1 MTRLVSLVVCI
12 SLLVPAIVPAVVWGD
27 TPPDLRQEIAR
38 TQQTYN
44 ATLAE
49 YNRTV
54 SAMTADR
61 GEVERA
67 ETAVGLRQEERDAAL
82 EKLRKVQA
90 FSVERSDIF
99 DAGEKAAYAAAKTA
113 YEEARLSLNEKKKQ
127 LATTEG
133 KAASLLASLK
143 GYAAELANLKRQLAS
158 AQFRT
163 VQEELSREKTVTVRG
178 EFGCEEVT
186 VRACRE
192 GALERAKR
200 AAIERGSAVLLDSVS
215 IVEDMRL
222 TKERITSHVKGVLV
236 SYEVLDK
243 GWVGETSYFYRI
255 QAVVKGQLSED
266 FFESAGLEN
275 IPLPPDPGQITD
287 RAVSDAASVDAPVLP
302 LVDNPAGQVLRVRER
317 LRQTRERLEADRARE
332 LEQVDKTYRDSL
344 AAIAPKDMFESE
356 EEYQTRDAQE
366 KNNAES
372 ERKKFTADVNR
383 TYDALLK
390 EEMEPLFQQVRQLLS
405 RADIVPK
412 AAIEFHL
419 EKYDPERKFFAG
431 RLNIKSDIIEA
442 EARLYL
448 PMRKKEARVF
458 WENRQSLNGRVR
470 LAMDVHLLDIV
481 IGEFWLENSKSGA
494 RTKERIAVVRISKP
508 SEEQLGTAKGFQ
520 TSAAALA
527 QRAVYNPYHPASP
540 AEAQGWIAE
549 YNRLIQEAKAV
560 FPADRHI
567 QALQALSGGQ
577 REVARAA
584 GGLATYLTS
593 FAPNDAFQASAAAL
607 AQQAGGPINFGRD
620 TVERLITEYNRLIQ
634 EAKAVFPADRH
645 IQALQ
650 ALSGGQGEVAR
661 EARKL
666 EQMMTTIQNRAEAG

>member
-1 MTRLVSLVVCI
+1 MTKSVSLVACI
-12 SLLVPAIVPAVVWGD
+12 ALLVPALAPAVVWGD

-54 SAMTADR
+54 SAMTAGR
-61 GEVERA
+61 GQVERA
-67 ETAVGLRQEERDAAL
+67 ETAVGLRQEDRDAAL

-90 FSVERSDIF
+90 FSVERSDIS

-143 GYAAELANLKRQLAS
+143 GYAAELANLKRQLAN

-163 VQEELSREKTVTVRG
+163 VQEELSQEKTVTVRG

-200 AAIERGSAVLLDSVS
+200 TAIERGSAVLLDSVS
-215 IVEDMRL
+215 VVEDMQL

-243 GWVGETSYFYRI
+243 GWVGETSYFYQI

-275 IPLPPDPGQITD
+275 IPLPPDPDQIAG
-287 RAVSDAASVDAPVLP
+287 RAVSDTASVDAPVLP
-302 LVDNPAGQVLRVRER
+302 LMDNPAGQILRVRER
-317 LRQTRERLEADRARE
+317 LRKTRERLEADRARE

-356 EEYQTRDAQE
+356 AEYQTRDAQE

-372 ERKKFTADVNR
+372 ERKKFTADVNG
-383 TYDALLK
+383 TYDTLLK
-390 EEMEPLFQQVRQLLS
+390 EEMEQLFQQVEQLLS
-405 RADIVPK
+405 RTDIVPK
-412 AAIEFHL
+412 AAIEFNL
-419 EKYDPERKFFAG
+419 EKYNPEHKFFAG
-431 RLNIKSDIIEA
+431 RLNIKSDIIET

-494 RTKERIAVVRISKP
+494 RTKERIAVIEISKP
-508 SEEQLGTAKGFQ
+508 SEEQLGIAKGFQ
-520 TSAAALA
+520 ASAAALA
-527 QRAVYNPYHPASP
+527 QQAGGRINFGRGTV
-540 AEAQGWIAE
+540 ERLITE

-607 AQQAGGPINFGRD
+607 AQQAGGRINFGRG

-634 EAKAVFPADRH
+634 EAKAVFPTDPH

-650 ALSGGQGEVAR
+650 TLSGGQGEVAR